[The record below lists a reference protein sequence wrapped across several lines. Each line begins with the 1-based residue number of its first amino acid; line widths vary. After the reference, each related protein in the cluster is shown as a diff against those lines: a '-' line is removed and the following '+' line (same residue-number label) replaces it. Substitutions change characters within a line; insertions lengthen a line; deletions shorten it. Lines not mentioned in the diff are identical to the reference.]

1 MTDFSSGWSTLISAE
16 KTACYHIS
24 RGGTV
29 MQKLWEQDGSY
40 LLGPGVWWS
49 PGAAPPGWRRSAGC
63 GERWTSSVCRNQ
75 SGLAWKDRK
84 HWEWRIWR
92 LQSRAFDAGDV
103 ELLPVFVDEGVE
115 SHSIAPAGGEVV
127 DVDVGIAV
135 KHKPELSDIKDSST
149 FVSLFWTSTHPA
161 VFIWH
166 HRSSASLAERFSLL
180 SSVST
185 LMSWICYTHQNTT
198 QWTFYAFLWP

>member
-1 MTDFSSGWSTLISAE
+1 MLCECDVGWVISD
-16 KTACYHIS
+16 CS
-24 RGGTV
+24 
-29 MQKLWEQDGSY
+29 
-40 LLGPGVWWS
+40 
-49 PGAAPPGWRRSAGC
+49 
-63 GERWTSSVCRNQ
+63 
-75 SGLAWKDRK
+75 LAWGD
-84 HWEWRIWR
+84 RIWR
-92 LQSRAFDAGDV
+92 ICRLHSRAFDAGDV

-135 KHKPELSDIKDSST
+135 KHKPELSDMEDSST
-149 FVSLFWTSTHPA
+149 FGSWFWTSTHPA

-198 QWTFYAFLWP
+198 QWTFMHFFDHNVMEMWCY